1 MSAKRELNNGKRGRL
16 RSSQKRSFVMR
27 HIIKL
32 IIVSLLLV
40 TAVFAVIKLRH
51 DHSSAAPP
59 KDHFIVHEWGTFTS
73 IAGKDGVAL
82 EWRPLNGATD
92 LPKFVHTMQ
101 GADLGLRHANSKAE
115 LTAAVRMETPVIYF
129 YANREMN
136 VSAKVDF
143 PKGKITEWYPQARA
157 VATGINWG
165 TMKIEP
171 GAAFNLPAD
180 YSDNHYYAARETDAA
195 PLQICAT
202 NGHAAEQ
209 EKFLFYRGVGTFALP
224 LAVTMENSRL
234 TLRNSTRAAIAQVII
249 FENRDGKIGFQTI
262 DNFSGTSTIDRPS
275 LDKNTDAVIQH
286 LRQALVAGGLYDKE
300 ADAMIKTWRN
310 SWFEPG
316 LRVFYVL
323 PRSTTDEVLPMQV
336 DPQPDEL
343 VRVLVGRTEVIT
355 AEMEKSV
362 KEKVSRLNDVSPKV
376 RADAEAAIRKYGRFY
391 EPILKRI
398 VEDEQ
403 DPIVRARIKRLID
416 APVSE

>member
-1 MSAKRELNNGKRGRL
+1 
-16 RSSQKRSFVMR
+16 MR
-27 HIIKL
+27 HTIKL
-32 IIVSLLLV
+32 IIVSLVLV
-40 TAVFAVIKLRH
+40 TGVFAVIKLRH

-59 KDHFIVHEWGTFTS
+59 KDRLIVHEWGTFTS

-101 GADLGLRHANSKAE
+101 GSVLGLRHANSKAE

-202 NGHAAEQ
+202 NGHATEQ

-224 LAVTMENSRL
+224 LAVTIENSRV
-234 TLRNSTRAAIAQVII
+234 TLRNSATAPIAQVII

-275 LDKNTDAVIQH
+275 LDKNTDAVIQQ
-286 LRQALVAGGLYDKE
+286 LRQALLAAGLYDKE

-316 LRVFYVL
+316 LRVFYIL
-323 PRSTTDEVLPMQV
+323 PRATIDEVLPMQI

-343 VRVLVGRTEVIT
+343 VRVLVGRTEVVT
-355 AEMEKSV
+355 PEMEKSV
-362 KEKVSRLNDVSPKV
+362 EAEVSRLNDASPKI
-376 RADAEAAIRKYGRFY
+376 RADAEAAIRRYGRFY

-398 VEDEQ
+398 VEDERE
-403 DPIVRARIKRLID
+403 PIVRERIKRLID
-416 APVSE
+416 TPVSE